1 MSFYRRITRERTLC
15 SFNDLYTDDEGL
27 LESISSFAKTP
38 REAKFYDSF
47 EIDEDYCCKRGI
59 KVEQNCGKRAI
70 YTDMNSSA
78 QSLEAIQRDSNS
90 VSPSM
95 KHGRAIFKSIKKT
108 ISLEWFRRRKNSIGR
123 RTSNHKSSWGSESNE
138 ENTERN

>member
-47 EIDEDYCCKRGI
+47 EIDEDYCSIRGI
-59 KVEQNCGKRAI
+59 KGEQNCEKPVLSAI
-70 YTDMNSSA
+70 YSDLNSSA
-78 QSLEAIQRDSNS
+78 KTLEAILRDSNS
-90 VSPSM
+90 GSPSM
-95 KHGRAIFKSIKKT
+95 KEGRAIFKSIRRT
-108 ISLEWFRRRKNSIGR
+108 ISLDWFRRRKMSIGR
-123 RTSNHKSSWGSESNE
+123 RTVDHKSS
-138 ENTERN
+138 